1 MSIVLIG
8 AGNLA
13 TCLGK
18 ALKQAGLSVVQVY
31 SRTEASAAR
40 LASLLD
46 CPYTTDLKAID
57 QEAFFY
63 IFALKDQ
70 GLEAAIQ
77 QMHANHGI
85 WVHTAGSMPMH
96 VFEGHNPRYG
106 VFYPLQTFSKTREV
120 NFRQI
125 PIFVEGSD
133 PAVEERLQQLAKQLS
148 EQVYV
153 LSSEKRKYLHLAAV
167 FACNFT
173 NHLYALASDLLEA
186 EAIPREV
193 LLPLIDETAA
203 KIHDL
208 SPQAAQ
214 TGPAIRYDKQVID
227 KQLAMLTDPDLQ
239 QLYQLLSQSIHK
251 KAKQ

>member
-77 QMHANHGI
+77 QMDANHGI

-120 NFRQI
+120 DFRQI

-133 PAVEERLQQLAKQLS
+133 PAVEERLQQLGKQLS

-193 LLPLIDETAA
+193 VAA
-203 KIHDL
+203 HRRDSSQDPRPVAPSGSDRTGHSLRQAGDRQTIGHADRSRSATTL
-208 SPQAAQ
+208 SI
-214 TGPAIRYDKQVID
+214 T
-227 KQLAMLTDPDLQ
+227 
-239 QLYQLLSQSIHK
+239 QSK
-251 KAKQ
+251 YP